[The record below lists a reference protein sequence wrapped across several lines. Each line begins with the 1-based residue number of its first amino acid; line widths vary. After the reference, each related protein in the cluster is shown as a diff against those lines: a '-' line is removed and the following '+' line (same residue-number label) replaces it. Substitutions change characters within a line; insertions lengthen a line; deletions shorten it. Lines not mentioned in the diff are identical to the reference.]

1 MMKFSL
7 TNEFKEKLRLEIKNQ
22 NIDFIQKSFE
32 NTSYVDITELLYEFD
47 SIDSKYVLDN
57 IKIDISAKIISELDE
72 DNRQNFLK
80 IYSANEIAR
89 YLDIIDSD
97 DGADILSELFFEK
110 RNDVITSVKD
120 SEKSKNL
127 KELLQY
133 DEDVAG
139 GLMAIELVKCNI
151 NWKINQCI
159 ELIKKQAKNVENIYS
174 VYVTDDKG
182 KLLGTVSLKDIILAK
197 DNSSIKDVYD
207 DYIISVDTHMNQ
219 EEVAQIMQKYD
230 LTVLPVINKRGK
242 LLGRITIDDVVDV
255 ITETAEEE
263 RQIMSGITSDVE
275 EDDSIWKLSN
285 ARLPW
290 LVIGIVGGLF
300 GAFFLGSFENN
311 YFKNNQ
317 MFLSLSLFIPLIMAT
332 AGNVG
337 IQSSSIVIQSL
348 SNPSAFESSV
358 TNRLFKVLL
367 VSIINGVVLSL
378 LVYLGL
384 IAFDYFGYLD
394 FGIYSK
400 TALIVSVSLFSI
412 VMLSSLL
419 GTITP
424 IILDKLNFNPA
435 LASGPF
441 ITTTNDL
448 IALAIYFIVALLLGG
463 I

>member
-1 MMKFSL
+1 MRFSL
-7 TNEFKEKLRLEIKNQ
+7 TNEFKEKLKDEIQNH
-22 NIDFIQKSFE
+22 NIDFIKKSLE
-32 NTSYVDITELLYEFD
+32 GISYVDITELLLEFN
-47 SIDSKYVLDN
+47 SFDSKYVIDN
-57 IKIDISAKIISELDE
+57 IDIETSAMIISELDE
-72 DNRQNFLK
+72 DDRKNFLK
-80 IYSANEIAR
+80 IFSADELAKF
-89 YLDIIDSD
+89 LELIDSD
-97 DGADILSELFFEK
+97 DGADILSELSEDF
-110 RNDVITSVKD
+110 RNNVISEIED

-127 KELLQY
+127 KDLLQY
-133 DEDVAG
+133 DDNVAG
-139 GLMAIELVKCNI
+139 GLMAMELVKCNI

-159 ELIKKQAKNVENIYS
+159 ELIKKQAQNVSNIYS
-174 VYVTDDKG
+174 VYVTDNKG
-182 KLLGTVSLKDIILAK
+182 KLLGKVSLKDIILAK
-197 DNSSIKDVYD
+197 DNSQIKDVYD
-207 DYIISVDTHMNQ
+207 DYVISVDAKMNQ
-219 EEVAQIMQKYD
+219 EEVSQIMQKYD

-275 EDDSIWKLSN
+275 EDDSVWKLSN

-290 LVIGIVGGLF
+290 LIIGILGGLF

-317 MFLSLSLFIPLIMAT
+317 IFLSLTFFIPLIMAT

-348 SNPSAFESSV
+348 SNPSAFENSV
-358 TNRLFKVLL
+358 TNRLFKVLF
-367 VSIINGVVLSL
+367 VSIINGIILSIIVYSGL
-378 LVYLGL
+378 L
-384 IAFDYFGYLD
+384 IFDYFNYLD
-394 FGIYSK
+394 FELYSQ
-400 TALIVSVSLFSI
+400 TAIIVSISLFSI
-412 VMLSSLL
+412 VIVSSLL

-424 IILDKLNFNPA
+424 IILNKLNFNPA

-448 IALAIYFIVALLLGG
+448 IALAIYFVVALFIGG

>member
-1 MMKFSL
+1 MRFSL
-7 TNEFKEKLRLEIKNQ
+7 TNEFKEKLKDEIQNH
-22 NIDFIQKSFE
+22 NIDFIKKSLE
-32 NTSYVDITELLYEFD
+32 GISYVDITELLLEFN
-47 SIDSKYVLDN
+47 SFDSKYVIDN
-57 IKIDISAKIISELDE
+57 IDIETSAMIISELDE
-72 DNRQNFLK
+72 DDRKNFLK
-80 IYSANEIAR
+80 IFSADELAKF
-89 YLDIIDSD
+89 LELIDSD
-97 DGADILSELFFEK
+97 DGADILSELSEDF
-110 RNDVITSVKD
+110 RNNVISEIED

-127 KELLQY
+127 KDLLQY
-133 DEDVAG
+133 DDNVAG
-139 GLMAIELVKCNI
+139 GLMAMELVKCNI

-159 ELIKKQAKNVENIYS
+159 ELIKKQAQNVSNIYS
-174 VYVTDDKG
+174 VYVTDNKG
-182 KLLGTVSLKDIILAK
+182 KLLGKVSLKDIILAK
-197 DNSSIKDVYD
+197 DNSQIKDVYD
-207 DYIISVDTHMNQ
+207 DYVISVDAKMNQ
-219 EEVAQIMQKYD
+219 EEVSQIMQKYD

-275 EDDSIWKLSN
+275 EDDSVWKLSN

-290 LVIGIVGGLF
+290 LIIGILGGLF

-317 MFLSLSLFIPLIMAT
+317 IFLSLTFFIPLIMAT

-348 SNPSAFESSV
+348 SNPSAFENSV
-358 TNRLFKVLL
+358 TNRLFKVLF
-367 VSIINGVVLSL
+367 VSIINGITLSIIVYSGL
-378 LVYLGL
+378 L
-384 IAFDYFGYLD
+384 IFDYFNYLD
-394 FGIYSK
+394 FELYSQ
-400 TALIVSVSLFSI
+400 TAIIVSISLFSI
-412 VMLSSLL
+412 VIVSSLL

-424 IILDKLNFNPA
+424 IILNKLNFNPA

-448 IALAIYFIVALLLGG
+448 IALAIYFVVALFIGG

>member
-1 MMKFSL
+1 MNFSL
-7 TNEFKEKLRLEIKNQ
+7 TNEFKEKLRLEIINQ
-22 NIDFIQKSFE
+22 NIDFIRKSFD
-32 NTSYVDITELLYEFD
+32 NVSYVDITELLYEFD
-47 SIDSKYVLDN
+47 SNDSKYVLDN
-57 IKIDISAKIISELDE
+57 IDINISSKIISELDE
-72 DNRQNFLK
+72 DNRENFLK
-80 IYSANEIAR
+80 IYSATEIAQ

-97 DGADILSELFFEK
+97 DGADILSELNFQK
-110 RNDVITSVKD
+110 RNDVISLIKD
-120 SEKSKNL
+120 LEKSKNL
-127 KELLQY
+127 KKLLQY

-159 ELIKKQAKNVENIYS
+159 ELIKKQAKNVVNIYS

-197 DNSSIKDVYD
+197 DNSSIKDVFD
-207 DYIISVDTHMNQ
+207 DYIISVDAHMNQ
-219 EEVAQIMQKYD
+219 EEVSQIMQKYD

-290 LVIGIVGGLF
+290 LIIGIVGGLF

-311 YFKNNQ
+311 YFQNNQ
-317 MFLSLSLFIPLIMAT
+317 MFLTLSLFIPLIMAT

-367 VSIINGVVLSL
+367 VSIINGIVLST
-378 LVYLGL
+378 LVYFGL

-394 FGIYSK
+394 FGLYSQ

-448 IALAIYFIVALLLGG
+448 IALAIYFIVALLLGE